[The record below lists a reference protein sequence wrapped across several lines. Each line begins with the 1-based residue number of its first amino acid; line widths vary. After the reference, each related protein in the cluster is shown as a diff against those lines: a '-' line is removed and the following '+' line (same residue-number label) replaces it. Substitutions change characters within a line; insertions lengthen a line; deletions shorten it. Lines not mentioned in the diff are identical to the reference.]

1 MIKIDISGFDKALA
15 DVNSLATKAKEDVK
29 IALVDFGNNV
39 ATDAKRSRS
48 YGAAIGSN
56 SGAPAD
62 EGKLRNSINS
72 VYNASNMTVT
82 ITAASDYAA
91 YMEFGTR
98 KFAAQYVATLP
109 QDWKTYAATF
119 KGKGGG
125 NFDAFLKAIM
135 EWVRRKGIG
144 GLQTKSGNVSKSKDS
159 LAAQKSAAYLIAM
172 KILREGVR
180 PQPFLRPAVVAH
192 TPKLISDIKK
202 IFK

>member
-1 MIKIDISGFDKALA
+1 MIKIDITGFDKALA
-15 DVNSLATKAKEDVK
+15 DVNSLATKAKQDVK
-29 IALVDFGNNV
+29 FALVDFGTKV
-39 ATDAKRSRS
+39 ETDAKRL
-48 YGAAIGSN
+48 
-56 SGAPAD
+56 APAD

-72 VYNASNMTVT
+72 VYNASNMTIT

-125 NFDAFLKAIM
+125 NFDAFLKSIM

-180 PQPFLRPAVVAH
+180 PQPFLRPAVVAN

-202 IFK
+202 IFS

>member
-1 MIKIDISGFDKALA
+1 MIKIDISGFDKAIIDINKIA
-15 DVNSLATKAKEDVK
+15 EDVK
-29 IALVDFGNNV
+29 YKTREAIVDFGTKV
-39 ATDAKRSRS
+39 ETDAKRL
-48 YGAAIGSN
+48 
-56 SGAPAD
+56 APAD

-125 NFDAFLKAIM
+125 DFDAFLKAIM
-135 EWVRRKGIG
+135 AWVIRKGIG

-159 LAAQKSAAYLIAM
+159 LAQQKSAAYLIAM
-172 KILREGVR
+172 KILREGVK
-180 PQPFLRPAVVAH
+180 PQPFLYPSVKAH

-202 IFK
+202 IFS

>member
-15 DVNSLATKAKEDVK
+15 DVNSLATKAKQDVK
-29 IALVDFGNNV
+29 VAFVDFGTKV
-39 ATDAKRSRS
+39 ETDAKRL
-48 YGAAIGSN
+48 
-56 SGAPAD
+56 APAD

-72 VYNASNMTVT
+72 VYNATNMTVT

-125 NFDAFLKAIM
+125 NFEQFIQAIM
-135 EWVRRKGIG
+135 AWVRRKGIG
-144 GLQTKSGNVSKSKDS
+144 ADTTKSGNISSSASS
-159 LAAQKSAAYLIAM
+159 LDKQQQAAYWIALN
-172 KILREGVR
+172 ILQNGVK
-180 PQPFLRPAVVAH
+180 PQPFLRPAVVAN

-202 IFK
+202 IFS